1 MPLKSPESVLRSA
14 LVANAGVSALLGTK
28 IYPLAADADATL
40 PWVTWRRSAIR
51 REQTLSGPMGVPTVV
66 VEYDIVAATYEAA
79 RTLADAIRGVL
90 DGYTGT
96 IDNTTVRQA
105 RLDDESDQFASLN
118 GAELPDLY
126 IVRQTYQVLWQET

>member
-14 LVANAGVSALLGTK
+14 LVADAGVSALLGTK